1 MMQPRVSRSE
11 DVGRPPGSWFD
22 TLAAGLRARATA
34 RRWTAE
40 RRVREILDLSEQ
52 LLARR
57 GEASVLTI
65 AGQVVAAVDRLDEE
79 QTAAL
84 LGALGDRFGPD
95 RTAVDAAIDDW
106 RTRHDPQAML
116 RLSAAVEPPRQE
128 LFRRLNMAL
137 GGTATLVRL
146 RARLL
151 ELLDRRPEL
160 APVDA
165 DLRHLFGS
173 WFNRGFLRL
182 ERVTWDTAA
191 SVLERLIRYEAVHEI
206 RGWDDLRSRLAPD
219 RRCYAFFH
227 PTLPGEPLIFVEV
240 ALTRGLPEAI
250 APLIDP
256 GREPAEPERADTAVF
271 YSISNCQ
278 PGLRGVSFGD
288 LLIKQV
294 VASLAVDLPRLKSY
308 ATLSPLPGLAAA
320 LAKEG
325 PGAEFTPARV
335 GKLVAEQA
343 EELCALAGVDDPVA
357 ALRSLLA
364 AAPPRPAAVSRALA
378 RLALAYLV
386 QVRRGVR
393 VADSVAHFHLA
404 NGARLERI
412 DPDGDLGPSGLPSL
426 GVMVNY
432 VYELGRVELNHE
444 RYVENG
450 WVAMAPAL
458 RSAAKRV
465 EAVWSPKESESC

>member
-1 MMQPRVSRSE
+1 MQTKVSRSE

-22 TLAAGLRARATA
+22 TLAAGLRARAMA
-34 RRWTAE
+34 GRRTAE
-40 RRVREILDLSEQ
+40 RSVREILDLSKQ

-57 GEASVLTI
+57 SEASVLAI
-65 AGQVVAAVDRLDEE
+65 AGQVVDAVDRLDEE
-79 QTAAL
+79 QTGAL

-116 RLSAAVEPPRQE
+116 RLAAAVEPPRQE
-128 LFRRLNMAL
+128 LFRRLNMAP

-160 APVDA
+160 GPVDA

-191 SVLERLIRYEAVHEI
+191 SVLERLIRYEAVHEM

-227 PTLPGEPLIFVEV
+227 PSLPGEPLIFVGV

-256 GREPAEPERADTAVF
+256 GREPAEPARADTAVF

-294 VASLAVDLPRLKSY
+294 VASLAVDLPNLKSY

-320 LAKEG
+320 LARDG

-364 AAPPRPAAVSRALA
+364 AAPPRPPAVAKALA

-412 DPDGDLGPSGLPSL
+412 DPDGDLGPSGRPSL

-465 EAVWSPKESESC
+465 EAVWSPKESDSC